1 MPEVATDLEFKP
13 LETLEGTQRNT
24 MMPKTQTCSSFYGLR
39 NNKK

>member
-24 MMPKTQTCSSFYGLR
+24 MMPR
-39 NNKK
+39 

>member
-24 MMPKTQTCSSFYGLR
+24 MMPRQNFKCL
-39 NNKK
+39 